1 MNEKWNDYRADAL
14 YLWDGET
21 LFIIKEGD
29 GTNLS
34 AEDEEEGYVDY
45 WMTDYY
51 NEEKD
56 VWDGGQWMEEKLIAE
71 TDYTIEGVIERLKEC
86 DLWDSDWEILDEEV
100 GRKLEEAF
108 IDYFNAT
115 GNLKRMKGEANGS
128 Y

>member
-1 MNEKWNDYRADAL
+1 MNKKWNDYGGDAL

-21 LFIIKEGD
+21 LFVIKEGD
-29 GTNLS
+29 GTNFS
-34 AEDEEEGYVDY
+34 AEDEEEGYADY

-56 VWDGGQWMEEKLIAE
+56 VWDGGQWMEENLIAE

-86 DLWDSDWEILDEEV
+86 DLWDSNWEILDEDV
-100 GRKLEEAF
+100 GERLEEAF
-108 IDYFNAT
+108 VDYFNAK

-128 Y
+128 N